1 MLRPE
6 DKICDIIEY
15 EKKKA
20 RTISVVGAGGK
31 TTLIYRLAEELK
43 EKGFRVLITTTTKMY
58 VPEKRFIPWSCDID
72 AEAEHFA
79 TERFWMP

>member
-58 VPEKRFIPWSCDID
+58 VLEKRFIPWSCEID

-79 TERFWMP
+79 IERFWMQ

>member
-6 DKICDIIEY
+6 DKLCDIIEY

-43 EKGFRVLITTTTKMY
+43 EKGLRVLITTTTKMY
-58 VPEKRFIPWSCDID
+58 VPE
-72 AEAEHFA
+72 
-79 TERFWMP
+79 